1 MSIIASMMGRDGAA
15 KAQPPQPSAPAV
27 MPQRDPREI
36 HPAAVEAAVK
46 WSQMWDHNDRLTADN
61 ERMRNELEILERVN
75 REKDDIIESLRD
87 VVTETQRNTDQR
99 VEILE
104 THYLERLAKAETHYL
119 ERLAKAESDKERY
132 LRYAV
137 DFSGRLRSCGEQ
149 ITTALNSCAEQI
161 TGMHRAAMEMAR
173 AEAMEMPQAATER
186 ADAEKQLPKA
196 ATLEPHDIDQS
207 FQNETHRTGDRAD
220 NAHG

>member
-61 ERMRNELEILERVN
+61 ERMRNELEILERVD
-75 REKDDIIESLRD
+75 REKDGVIDSLRD
-87 VVTETQRNTDQR
+87 VVTETQRNSDQR

-104 THYLERLAKAETHYL
+104 THYRAELAKAE
-119 ERLAKAESDKERY
+119 RDKERY

-137 DFSGRLRSCGEQ
+137 DLSRRLLSCGEQ
-149 ITTALNSCAEQI
+149 INSSL
-161 TGMHRAAMEMAR
+161 
-173 AEAMEMPQAATER
+173 
-186 ADAEKQLPKA
+186 K
-196 ATLEPHDIDQS
+196 
-207 FQNETHRTGDRAD
+207 
-220 NAHG
+220 